1 MTDMISLA
9 GKAKVTLRDGSS
21 WSMQLPGTLDENGI
35 GYKDLG
41 TNQWHPEANIANQTG
56 EIDASELI
64 QTLKMAGDIH
74 RNAISTLHD
83 YLVTV
88 IEYELYR

>member
-1 MTDMISLA
+1 MERSAMAL
-9 GKAKVTLRDGSS
+9 
-21 WSMQLPGTLDENGI
+21 
-35 GYKDLG
+35 Y
-41 TNQWHPEANIANQTG
+41 QTG

-74 RNAISTLHD
+74 RNAINTLHD